1 MQFYLNGIIGP
12 FQSRQL
18 FNSHYLAEYVDQI
31 KHETIIV
38 TEDGKPIAAL
48 SPLEGADMETIAL
61 STNPKFASLIERS
74 RARDQKEGRL
84 SAADTRKLFDE
95 QQ

>member
-1 MQFYLNGIIGP
+1 
-12 FQSRQL
+12 
-18 FNSHYLAEYVDQI
+18 
-31 KHETIIV
+31 V